1 MKVVFISNYYNHH
14 QSPFSEKMSEL
25 TGGEYWFIAT
35 EKMSDERKA
44 MGWGKEVLPSF
55 VLQIYESDATRQ
67 LAENLINSADIVIF
81 GLSGWSNF
89 KLIQPRLKAK
99 KITFR
104 YSERLYKTGLPWYRI
119 PIQAIKLWLTGGRYR
134 NMYLLCASAYAA
146 QDYARTGAYI
156 GKTYKWGYF
165 PRVKKYNVDDLM
177 SGKQSVT
184 SGWKH
189 PQVSILWVGRL
200 IGWKHPDVSIELAAS
215 LKEKGYSFIMSII
228 GNGEMEQQLHA
239 MIEERN
245 LSDCVEM
252 LGAMSPEEVRSHME
266 KADIYLFTSD
276 FNEGW
281 GAVLNESMNS
291 GCAVI
296 ASHAI
301 GSVPFLI
308 QDGEN
313 GLIYENGNQQQFEER
328 VESVIK
334 DSEYRKRLGV
344 NAYES
349 IVNVWSADIAAKQ
362 FVELSQS
369 LLEGKSSDELFVK
382 GPCSKATI
390 LKNEWVSKR
399 QK

>member
-1 MKVVFISNYYNHH
+1 MKIVFVSNYLSHH
-14 QSPFSEKMSEL
+14 QIPFCDAISAIQDIEYFFVSTDVMSLERRNLGYRDIEKSYEIRTYNNAEAL
-25 TGGEYWFIAT
+25 NRA
-35 EKMSDERKA
+35 
-44 MGWGKEVLPSF
+44 KEIINDADVVVLG
-55 VLQIYESDATRQ
+55 
-67 LAENLINSADIVIF
+67 SAPDSYII
-81 GLSGWSNF
+81 
-89 KLIQPRLKAK
+89 PRLKAGK
-99 KITFR
+99 LTFK
-104 YSERLYKTGLPWYRI
+104 YAERFYKRGLSYKNLLHAIAGAWLHHGRFQKYPLY
-119 PIQAIKLWLTGGRYR
+119 
-134 NMYLLCASAYAA
+134 MLCASAYTAGDAA
-146 QDYARTGAYI
+146 VFHNYI
-156 GKTYKWGYF
+156 GRTYKWGYF
-165 PRVKKYNVDDLM
+165 PEAKEYDVDDLM
-177 SGKQSVT
+177 SRKLSVT

-189 PQVSILWVGRL
+189 PQVSILWAGRL

-215 LKEKGYSFIMSII
+215 LKEKGYSFRMSII
-228 GNGEMEQQLHA
+228 GNGEMEQKLRT
-239 MIEERN
+239 MIEQKD
-245 LSDCVEM
+245 LTDCVEM

-349 IVNVWSADIAAKQ
+349 VVNEWSADIAAKR
-362 FVELSQS
+362 FVALSQS
-369 LLEGKSSDELFVK
+369 LLKKEPADNLFAK
-382 GPCSKATI
+382 GPCSRAVI
-390 LKNEWVSKR
+390 LKNDWYSC
-399 QK
+399 

>member
-1 MKVVFISNYYNHH
+1 MKIVFVSNYLSHH
-14 QSPFSEKMSEL
+14 QIPFCDAISAIQDIEYFFVSTDVMSLERRNLGYRDIEKSYEIRTYNNAEAL
-25 TGGEYWFIAT
+25 NRA
-35 EKMSDERKA
+35 
-44 MGWGKEVLPSF
+44 KE
-55 VLQIYESDATRQ
+55 IINDADVVI
-67 LAENLINSADIVIF
+67 LGSAPDSYII
-81 GLSGWSNF
+81 
-89 KLIQPRLKAK
+89 PRLKAGK
-99 KITFR
+99 LTFK
-104 YSERLYKTGLPWYRI
+104 YAERFYKRGLSYKNLLHAIAGAWLHHGRFQKYPLY
-119 PIQAIKLWLTGGRYR
+119 
-134 NMYLLCASAYAA
+134 MLCASAYTAGDAA
-146 QDYARTGAYI
+146 VFHNYI
-156 GKTYKWGYF
+156 GRTYKWGYF
-165 PRVKKYNVDDLM
+165 PEAKEYDVDDLM
-177 SGKQSVT
+177 SRKLSVT

-189 PQVSILWVGRL
+189 PQVSILWAGRL

-215 LKEKGYSFIMSII
+215 LKEKGYSFRMSII
-228 GNGEMEQQLHA
+228 GNGEMEQKLRT
-239 MIEERN
+239 MIEQKN
-245 LSDCVEM
+245 LTDCVEM

-349 IVNVWSADIAAKQ
+349 VVNEWSADIAAKR
-362 FVELSQS
+362 FVALSQS
-369 LLEGKSSDELFVK
+369 LLKKEPADNLFAK
-382 GPCSKATI
+382 GPCSRAVI
-390 LKNEWVSKR
+390 LKNDWYSC
-399 QK
+399 

>member
-1 MKVVFISNYYNHH
+1 MKIVFVSNYLSHH
-14 QSPFSEKMSEL
+14 QIPFCDAISAIQDIEYFFVSTDVMSLERRNLGYRDIEKSYEIRTYNNAEAL
-25 TGGEYWFIAT
+25 NRA
-35 EKMSDERKA
+35 
-44 MGWGKEVLPSF
+44 KE
-55 VLQIYESDATRQ
+55 IINDAEVVI
-67 LAENLINSADIVIF
+67 LGSAPDSYII
-81 GLSGWSNF
+81 
-89 KLIQPRLKAK
+89 PRLKAGK
-99 KITFR
+99 LTFKYAER
-104 YSERLYKTGLPWYRI
+104 FYKRGLSYKNLLHAIAGAWLHHGRFQKYSLY
-119 PIQAIKLWLTGGRYR
+119 
-134 NMYLLCASAYAA
+134 MLCASAYTAGDAA
-146 QDYARTGAYI
+146 VFHNYI
-156 GKTYKWGYF
+156 GRTYKWGYF
-165 PRVKKYNVDDLM
+165 PEAKEYDVDDLM
-177 SGKQSVT
+177 SRKLSVT

-189 PQVSILWVGRL
+189 PQVSILWAGRL
-200 IGWKHPDVSIELAAS
+200 IGLKHPDVSIELAAS
-215 LKEKGYSFIMSII
+215 LKEKGYSFRMSII
-228 GNGEMEQQLHA
+228 GNGEMEQKLRT
-239 MIEERN
+239 MIEQKD
-245 LSDCVEM
+245 LTDCVEM

-349 IVNVWSADIAAKQ
+349 VVNEWSADIAAKR
-362 FVELSQS
+362 FVALSQS
-369 LLEGKSSDELFVK
+369 LLKKEPADNLFAK
-382 GPCSKATI
+382 GPCSRAVI
-390 LKNEWVSKR
+390 LKNDWYPC
-399 QK
+399 

>member
-35 EKMSDERKA
+35 EKMSDERKS

-55 VLQIYESDATRQ
+55 VLQIYESDTTRQ
-67 LAENLINSADIVIF
+67 FAENLINSADIVIF
-81 GLSGWSNF
+81 GLSGWNNF
-89 KLIQPRLKAK
+89 KLIQPRLKAN

-156 GKTYKWGYF
+156 GRTYKWGYF
-165 PRVKKYNVDDLM
+165 PRTKKYDVDDLM
-177 SGKQSVT
+177 SRKLSVT

-189 PQVSILWVGRL
+189 PRVSILWAGRL
-200 IGWKHPDVSIELAAS
+200 IGLKHPDVSIELAAS
-215 LKEKGYSFIMSII
+215 LKEKGYSFRMSII
-228 GNGEMEQQLHA
+228 GNGEMEQQLRT
-239 MIEERN
+239 MIEKKN

-252 LGAMSPEEVRSHME
+252 LGAMSPEKVREYME

-291 GCAVI
+291 GCAVV

-308 QDGEN
+308 RDGNN
-313 GLIYENGNQQQFEER
+313 GLIYQNGNREQFESK
-328 VESVIK
+328 VELLLK
-334 DSEYRKRLGV
+334 NNEYRKQLGI
-344 NAYES
+344 NAYKS
-349 IVNVWSADIAAKQ
+349 IISLWNADNASERLMNLAQQLGKQ
-362 FVELSQS
+362 GCGS
-369 LLEGKSSDELFVK
+369 ELFDN
-382 GPCSKATI
+382 GPCSDAKI
-390 LKNEWVSKR
+390 LAENWYDDGL
-399 QK
+399 